1 MEAIVITGVGLVI
14 LVVTGYIVKKYVDGL
29 VNQALS
35 QFATFQ
41 SNMNANDKLITDTI
55 SGAIDKVATLLT
67 PPSK

>member
-1 MEAIVITGVGLVI
+1 MEAIIITGVALAALLI
-14 LVVTGYIVKKYVDGL
+14 TGYVVKKYVDGL

-55 SGAIDKVATLLT
+55 AGQLEKVAVLLA
-67 PPSK
+67 PK